1 MILEDSEEGRF
12 VANVGNVFIVKI
24 VQALD
29 KAGGATQHGD
39 ESCHVMGNEALEYQS
54 ALVNRGNSGENIQLV
69 FPDTGLECLPSSI
82 LERAN
87 TSAVVDIRALE
98 RILKSPSLIQIF
110 GLEESREPSVCPVH
124 EGLLIGLEQILPSL
138 GPFLILLCVASF
150 LHTPGHLRNSKVVV
164 RVLKGA

>member
-12 VANVGNVFIVKI
+12 VANVGNVVIVKI

-29 KAGGATQHGD
+29 KARGPTEHGD

-54 ALVNRGNSGENIQLV
+54 AMVNRGNGSENIQLV
-69 FPDTGLECLPSSI
+69 FPDTGLECLCTSI

-98 RILKSPSLIQIF
+98 RILKSPGLIQIF

-124 EGLLIGLEQILPSL
+124 EGLLIGLEQILPSPGL
-138 GPFLILLCVASF
+138 FLILLGVASF
-150 LHTPGHLRNSKVVV
+150 LQTPGHLRDSKVVV